1 MKPNIIQFKS
11 QGIFLDCYWVKKEEF
26 DERSNRSEFHINN
39 KLKVIVD
46 IQKKIESDTKKRTN
60 SHQLLHHWRIDVIPL
75 KSKERRKKSIRQ
87 SEKKRKFMMP
97 TAMVEMQ

>member
-11 QGIFLDCYWVKKEEF
+11 QGIFLDCYWEKKEEF

-46 IQKKIESDTKKRTN
+46 IQKK
-60 SHQLLHHWRIDVIPL
+60 
-75 KSKERRKKSIRQ
+75 
-87 SEKKRKFMMP
+87 
-97 TAMVEMQ
+97 